1 MEIPEIG
8 IKQINIP
15 EVYIPEIYKP
25 DPVLP
30 VITNLEIDIVGCTY
44 QHRDIKNTGNTQL
57 LLDDPNG
64 VFLTCG
70 ESVFPSFY
78 PMDYRPDQLVITEDL
93 PITNDTPP
101 MPESEPPKTN
111 KTEEKKE
118 IKIEPCPAKN
128 APFMAGDYRND
139 KKIQRL
145 VKWERGLDGVSCDPI
160 WENVPFRESF
170 IGTPEVLV
178 STAVIGLVAGGSA
191 ILVPLIQG
199 AAKAGIKQLGKRL
212 SKKKNK
218 STS

>member
-30 VITNLEIDIVGCTY
+30 VITSLEIDVVGCTY

-70 ESVFPSFY
+70 ESLFPSFY
-78 PMDYRPDQLVITEDL
+78 PIDYRPDQLVITEDL
-93 PITNDTPP
+93 PITNHAPP
-101 MPESEPPKTN
+101 MPESDIPKTETP
-111 KTEEKKE
+111 KEKKE
-118 IKIEPCPAKN
+118 IKIEPCPPKD

-145 VKWERGLDGVSCDPI
+145 VKYEKTIGGSCDPI
-160 WENVPFRESF
+160 WEDVPFRESF

-191 ILVPLIQG
+191 ALVPIIQG
-199 AAKAGIKQLGKRL
+199 IAKSAMKQIGKRF
-212 SKKKNK
+212 SKKDK
-218 STS
+218 ST